1 MTPPSRELWSDGR
14 WAGLLQEPA
23 LVLSLRRQAGREGK
37 VFDLASLSGR
47 VERVVAAHVA
57 SALSGGCLE
66 LGVSARRHQRAFES
80 GRDAATPR
88 RERPRSD
95 NATEMVAVAARV
107 LPAATAVSS
116 VSVPAGHKS
125 ALRVEAYRALHREVH
140 GCGPACVHAD
150 TVVRFTLTA
159 PLIWAGPEHPAER
172 PRRGHHVAD
181 VARAISD
188 KVAGLTR
195 SGMLEDVTGDPTRA
209 PASFAPMFGACVSS
223 LLVSR
228 AVAAVARGD
237 GKEDARQAADAEAAA
252 FLREVQCALP
262 VAPAAAEVADACVA
276 ARTRRTDPS
285 KSRVVYDGR
294 CLSGHLLP
302 LPFSMGDVDEVARLL
317 RPGDWVAT
325 ADLKGGFHHVVMDA
339 EASKSLGVAWNARHY
354 RWRRLPFGTSQ
365 APFVFC
371 LLTAEV
377 AFILRRRDARV
388 LLAYV
393 DDFIVAGATKAECDW
408 ALELLRQVWLTHVL
422 AAANARATARL
433 RQLMSAIACLRN
445 WAPSV
450 WLRTVVGHL
459 GSQSLVTP
467 GVRAVMGPRWALVW
481 VTSQWSSLPAWI
493 WRWRSGETRA

>member
-1 MTPPSRELWSDGR
+1 
-14 WAGLLQEPA
+14 
-23 LVLSLRRQAGREGK
+23 
-37 VFDLASLSGR
+37 
-47 VERVVAAHVA
+47 VV
-57 SALSGGCLE
+57 
-66 LGVSARRHQRAFES
+66 
-80 GRDAATPR
+80 
-88 RERPRSD
+88 
-95 NATEMVAVAARV
+95 
-107 LPAATAVSS
+107 
-116 VSVPAGHKS
+116 
-125 ALRVEAYRALHREVH
+125 
-140 GCGPACVHAD
+140 
-150 TVVRFTLTA
+150 
-159 PLIWAGPEHPAER
+159 
-172 PRRGHHVAD
+172 
-181 VARAISD
+181 RAISD

-195 SGMLEDVTGDPTRA
+195 SGVLEDVTGDPTRA

-223 LLVSR
+223 LLGSR

-252 FLREVQCALP
+252 FLREVQGALP

-302 LPFSMGDVDEVARLL
+302 LPFSMGGVDEVARLL

-325 ADLKGGFHHVVMDA
+325 ADLKGGFHHVMMDA
-339 EASKSLGVAWNARHY
+339 EASKYLGVAWNARHY
-354 RWRRLPFGTSQ
+354 RWRRLPFGTSH

-408 ALELLRQVWLTHVL
+408 ALGVLREVCAAMGLGLAPEKTRTSAQRQVALGHVLDTTGLAVQVSLTPARAATNAL
-422 AAANARATARL
+422 AAALL
-433 RQLMSAIACLRN
+433 RQLMSPSATACLRN

-450 WLRTVVGHL
+450 WLRTVVGRL

-467 GVRAVMGPRWALVW
+467 GVRAVMGPRWALVR
-481 VTSQWSSLPAWI
+481 VACRWSSPPAWI